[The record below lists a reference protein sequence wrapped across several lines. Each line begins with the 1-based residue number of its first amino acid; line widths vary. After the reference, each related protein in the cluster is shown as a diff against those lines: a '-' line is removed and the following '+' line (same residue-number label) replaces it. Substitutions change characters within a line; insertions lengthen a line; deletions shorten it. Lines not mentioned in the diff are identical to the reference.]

1 MKPVQSSVGRPSAKP
16 IAAGE
21 TFNGAIS
28 GGFTLIELL
37 VVIAIIAILAA
48 MLLPALAKAKQKA
61 QGAQCIS
68 NLRQWG
74 IYWNLYTADYNGHFS
89 TGTDLN
95 GGTWYRGEWFSVLQG
110 YWGKQPLI
118 TCPVATQPNPNGQNY
133 GSINS
138 TYQMGQNTTVAGV
151 VTASN
156 NLCSYGFNLWGYDS
170 SAPIQSRPVAY
181 EWRTINVPGDASNIP
196 LQLDSRW
203 RGGGPFYDILTGYCS
218 SPQPDAYTN
227 PSNVDNYE
235 MECFAFPR
243 HVKNTQ
249 VVFFDG
255 SARGVRVKDLW
266 SLKWHRQWDT
276 TQSGNPA
283 YAYNIVQSWMN

>member
-1 MKPVQSSVGRPSAKP
+1 MKPVQSSVDRPSAKP

-21 TFNGAIS
+21 TLNGAIS

-110 YWGKQPLI
+110 YWGKQPLL
-118 TCPVATQPNPNGQNY
+118 TCPVATSSNITGVTY

-138 TYQMGQNTTVAGV
+138 AYQMGQNTTAAGV
-151 VTASN
+151 VTAAN
-156 NLCSYGFNLWGYDS
+156 NLCSYGFNLWGYS
-170 SAPIQSRPVAY
+170 GTVQVQNRPPQY
-181 EWRTINVPGDASNIP
+181 EWGTINVPGDASNIP

-243 HVKNTQ
+243 HGKNTQ
-249 VVFFDG
+249 IVFFDG
-255 SARGVRVKDLW
+255 STRALRVKQLW

-276 TQSGNPA
+276 TLWQNPA
-283 YAYNIVQSWMN
+283 YNYNIVQSWMN